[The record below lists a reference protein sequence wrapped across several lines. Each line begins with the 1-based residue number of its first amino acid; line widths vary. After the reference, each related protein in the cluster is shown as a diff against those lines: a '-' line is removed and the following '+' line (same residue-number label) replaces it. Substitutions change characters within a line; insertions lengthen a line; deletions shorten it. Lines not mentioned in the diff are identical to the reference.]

1 VDWLLVGL
9 GNPGPEY
16 ALHRHNVG
24 FMALQRI
31 AERHGFGSV
40 KTRFKGMTVEGRIA
54 GQRILALK
62 PTTFMNRSGDAVAEA
77 VQFYKIPPAR
87 VIVLYDELDLAPGK
101 VKVKRGGG
109 AAGHNG
115 IRSIDAAISSDFWR
129 VRIGIGHPGHKDLV
143 HGYVLHA
150 FAKADKDWLDPTL
163 DAIADEFGA
172 LVEGQSELFMT
183 KVAARLTPQRPAG
196 TKVDR
201 PDGAKAGKAD
211 GSKVSKE
218 AN

>member
-1 VDWLLVGL
+1 MDWLLVGL

-16 ALHRHNVG
+16 AQHRHNVG

-54 GQRILALK
+54 GQKILALK

-115 IRSIDAAISSDFWR
+115 IRSIDAAIGPDFWR

-143 HGYVLHA
+143 HGYVLHN
-150 FAKADKDWLDPTL
+150 FAKADKDWLDPML
-163 DAIADEFGA
+163 DAMAEEFGA
-172 LVEGQSELFMT
+172 MAEGQSELFMT
-183 KVAARLTPQRPAG
+183 KVAARLTPQRPNG
-196 TKVDR
+196 T
-201 PDGAKAGKAD
+201 
-211 GSKVSKE
+211 KVSKE